1 MKSLVLALAA
11 AGGTLA
17 SALDVEVTDA
27 AEFVGGSSRI
37 AAVTQKAAVDAL
49 PDVATPIFRFDCAQ
63 TNGWTFKEGTR
74 EVLKIPSLVGSRFL
88 STSNDG
94 GSWRTFA
101 LASPVWTTSGAELG
115 GRPYLDFGAMGSQRG
130 MVFNP
135 DPATATTAFPN
146 GSNVLERIGTVFY
159 VYGSQNGGGW
169 LMGGGYGDNLSY
181 NRHFSSGYLWHRG
194 ISRRELQDT
203 GVNVHFADPVLRNP
217 GYDPSVRGTIWHDG
231 WWTPPQYAGFTGGWE
246 ALAFQPT
253 NEMASATGIGM
264 NDGRDRARS
273 GGQRIAEMIVYDRHL
288 TVFERQQVEAY
299 LQAKWFDHVPRGWN
313 GDARLGFARGHTNDY
328 VQATSAA
335 GVALTMDVPAG
346 ETLTV
351 ERVMGGRQE
360 GAGLVKTGGGALR
373 LGDAEH
379 YAGTVTLRGGSL
391 EFACRAVP
399 DAPPTNVLV
408 WLDAAYA
415 AEPMRT
421 AQDDAGVERLAHWT
435 NRAPDSVVSGNVL
448 VGARPAASDM
458 AQWPVV
464 RRDALGDGLPVLD
477 FGVCA
482 GSNAGMSLSFET
494 NETSSA
500 EVSIG
505 GVCTV
510 VAVVGSQAG
519 GGHLVGHSSEWNS
532 FSRVADTPGTSDGFF
547 RGVSDADVANRRVL
561 VYLDGQRADPAHGY
575 LHPGYQVVALRGIP
589 TQNGINR
596 IGGAKTVAGGLRLAE
611 ILIYNRVLSDREFMD
626 AQAYLARKWLDR
638 DLPGYR
644 RAEGHDWPAVQNVV
658 VAEPSAIDVPA
669 GATVRVG
676 TLKVKAEL
684 RKTGAG
690 TLEAERME
698 GFHSDD
704 SDVPLKVEGGAVRVV
719 GRLEPAADDAPAA
732 DPSLHLDATRLD
744 RMDVVS
750 VNGTNFVSRWFD
762 ARFRNEAVQDTDHQ
776 RPWVNDDADALCNG
790 LPVVDFGRFSAG
802 KGGKAMEFYVPMDSV
817 RSAFVVWGAQNNG
830 GFLLGSSGANAGAPR
845 YGSNSYI
852 FDFHRGIVD
861 NAFTE
866 KSPLLNANGT
876 LAHVYNGEI
885 YVDGVRT
892 NYHYV
897 PKADY
902 QLVEIHTKGGA
913 HVSALAMDRGGW
925 DRRGGQRLGEVLLYE
940 RKLTERERVAT
951 RNYLMKKWF
960 GREPEAL
967 PPAEETGA
975 SGISYSVISVD
986 GERALPVDGD
996 SSAGEVQGAG
1006 ILEKTGAGALTVGDL
1021 SSFTGV
1027 VRVAEG
1033 TFALTGETAAVA
1045 AEYPADGIVYH
1056 ADAEHGVSVVTNAAG
1071 VAKVSAWESRH
1082 DLSWRAV
1089 PGWSQ
1094 TDSRHFPS
1102 YLPAG
1107 MNGRPAVDM
1116 VYGGTGADGWQFLRF
1131 QRDGEWARIPDV
1143 RSVFWVIGSQQGGGY
1158 LLGGGT
1164 NQYNKVGHWNFH
1176 RGLRATKDN
1185 TWDTRGCTNY
1195 LLGGAANSD
1204 ARYANWWKN
1213 GVKVDPGATELS
1225 GAWDQ
1230 LSMVM
1235 QDNAAKYADV
1245 EGFAFDGRSIEGGT
1259 AYLNRSGGQRL
1270 AEVLIYNRVLSDAE
1284 RAGTEAYLRSRWGVG
1299 MHHAA
1304 TNLAGVVV
1312 AEGAVFDLLGARQYV
1327 AAVGG
1332 NGVVRNGT
1340 LETACLDAGEGG
1352 AGTLTVDGD
1361 LALADNA
1368 TWHVDF
1374 ASAEAADFV
1383 DVSGSLSL
1391 GQGLAIELAGLE
1403 KAGNV
1408 RGLRVR
1414 IASAAG
1420 GVANPSALL
1429 GATFTGDALPASVTP
1444 TLRVNGGDVWLA
1456 FSPSGTVLVFR

>member
-1 MKSLVLALAA
+1 MKFLMLALAA

-27 AEFVGGSSRI
+27 AEFVGGSSRVS
-37 AAVTQKAAVDAL
+37 AVTRKAAVDAL

-63 TNGWTFKEGTR
+63 TNGWTFKDGTH
-74 EVLKIPSLVGSRFL
+74 EVVKIPSLVGSRFL

-101 LASPVWTTSGAELG
+101 LSSPVWRTSDSELG
-115 GRPYLDFGAMGSQRG
+115 GRPFLDFGTMGSLRG
-130 MVFNP
+130 LLFNP
-135 DPATATTAFPN
+135 DPATATEAFPN

-194 ISRRELQDT
+194 ASRRELQDT

-217 GYDPSVRGTIWHDG
+217 GYEPSVRGTVWHDG
-231 WWTPPQYAGFTGGWE
+231 WKTSPAYAGFTGGWE
-246 ALAFQPT
+246 TLAFQPT
-253 NEMASATGIGM
+253 NEMATATGIGM
-264 NDGRDRARS
+264 NDGRDRTRS
-273 GGQRIAEMIVYDRHL
+273 GGQRIAEMIVYDRRL
-288 TVFERQQVEAY
+288 TAFERQQVEAY
-299 LQAKWFDHVPRGWN
+299 LQTKWFDHVPRGWN
-313 GDARLGFARGHTNDY
+313 GDARLGFARGHTNAY
-328 VQATSAA
+328 VQAASTS
-335 GVALTMDVPAG
+335 GVALTLDVPAG

-360 GAGLVKTGGGALR
+360 GARLVKTGAGALR

-391 EFACRAVP
+391 AFGCREVP
-399 DAPPTNVLV
+399 GAPPTNMLV

-415 AEPMRT
+415 AVPMRT
-421 AQDDAGVERLAHWT
+421 ELDAAGVERLAHWT

-448 VGARPAASDM
+448 VGARPAASETSR
-458 AQWPVV
+458 WPIV
-464 RRDALGDGLPVLD
+464 RRDALGEGLPVLD

-482 GSNAGMSLSFET
+482 GANAGISLSFET

-500 EVSIG
+500 EVALG

-510 VAVVGSQAG
+510 VAVVGAQAG
-519 GGHLVGHSSEWNS
+519 GGHLVGHTSEWNS
-532 FSRVADTPGTSDGFF
+532 FSRVTEGAPRVSDGFF
-547 RGVSDADVANRRVL
+547 HGVSDADVANRQVL
-561 VYLDGQRADPAHGY
+561 AYLDGRHVNPAHGY

-596 IGGAKTVAGGLRLAE
+596 IGGAKTVAGGFRLAE
-611 ILIYNRVLSDREFMD
+611 ILIYNRVLSDDEFMD

-638 DLPGYR
+638 DLPGYAR
-644 RAEGHDWPAVQNVV
+644 SPGHAWPAVQNVT

-669 GATVRVG
+669 GGTVRVG
-676 TLKVKAEL
+676 ALKVMAEL

-690 TLEAERME
+690 TLEAETLE
-698 GFHSDD
+698 GFHDGET
-704 SDVPLKVEGGAVRVV
+704 DVPLKVEGGAVRVV
-719 GRLEPAADDAPAA
+719 GRPDPAADDAPAA

-750 VNGTNFVSRWFD
+750 ANGTNFVSRWFD
-762 ARFRNEAVQDTDHQ
+762 ACFRNEAVQNTDHQ
-776 RPWVNDDADALCNG
+776 RPWVNGDAAALCNG
-790 LPVVDFGRFSAG
+790 LPVVDFGPFSADR
-802 KGGKAMEFYVPMDSV
+802 GGKAMEFYVPMDGV

-830 GFLLGSSGANAGAPR
+830 GFLLGSNQAASPR
-845 YGSNSYI
+845 YGSNGML
-852 FDFHRGIVD
+852 FDFHRGVVD
-861 NAFTE
+861 GTFTE
-866 KSPLLNANGT
+866 KSQLLNPNGT
-876 LAHVYNGEI
+876 LAHVYDGEI

-960 GREPEAL
+960 GRDPET
-967 PPAEETGA
+967 PPPVEEAGA
-975 SGISYSVISVD
+975 AGISYAVISVD
-986 GERALPVDGD
+986 GTRALPVDGD

-1006 ILEKTGAGALTVGDL
+1006 VLEKTGAGALTVGDL

-1033 TFALTGETAAVA
+1033 TFALTGETATVA
-1045 AEYPADGIVYH
+1045 AEYPGDGLVYH
-1056 ADAEHGVSVVTNAAG
+1056 ADAEYGVSVVTNAAG

-1082 DLSWRAV
+1082 DPSWRAV

-1094 TDSRHFPS
+1094 TDSTHFPS

-1116 VYGGTGADGWQFLRF
+1116 VYGGTGAGGWQFLRF
-1131 QRDGEWARIPDV
+1131 QRDGAWARIPDV
-1143 RSVFWVIGSQQGGGY
+1143 RSVFWVVGSQQGGGY

-1176 RGLRATKDN
+1176 RGLRATRDN
-1185 TWDTRGCTNY
+1185 IWDTRGCTNY
-1195 LLGGAANSD
+1195 LLGGAAHTD

-1213 GVKVDPGATELS
+1213 GAKVDPGVTELS

-1235 QDNAAKYADV
+1235 QDNAAKYAEV

-1270 AEVLIYNRVLSDAE
+1270 AEVLIYNRALTDGE
-1284 RAGTEAYLRSRWGVG
+1284 RTGTEAYLRSRWGVG

-1312 AEGAVFDLLGARQYV
+1312 AEGAAFDLLGARQYV

-1340 LETACLDAGEGG
+1340 LETACLDAGEDGV
-1352 AGTLTVDGD
+1352 GTLTVDGD
-1361 LALADNA
+1361 LALADGA
-1368 TWHVDF
+1368 VWRVDF

-1383 DVSGSLSL
+1383 DVSGRLSL
-1391 GQGLAIELAGLE
+1391 GQGLAIELGGLE

-1420 GVANPSALL
+1420 GVANPSALA
-1429 GATFTGDALPASVTP
+1429 GATFTGDALPSSVTP
-1444 TLRVNGGDVWLA
+1444 TLRVNGNDVWLT

>member
-1 MKSLVLALAA
+1 MKSSMVLALAA
-11 AGGTLA
+11 AGCLSA
-17 SALDVEVTDA
+17 AALDVEVADTA
-27 AEFVGGSSRI
+27 AFVGGSSRVT
-37 AAVTQKAAVDAL
+37 AVTPKAEVDAL
-49 PDVATPIFRFDCAQ
+49 PDVATPIFRFDCTQ
-63 TNGWTFKEGTR
+63 TNGWTFKDGTH
-74 EVLKIPSLVGSRFL
+74 EVVKIPSLVGSRFL

-94 GSWRTFA
+94 GNWRTFA
-101 LASPVWTTSGAELG
+101 LASPVWTTTDAELG
-115 GRPYLDFGAMGSQRG
+115 GRPFIDFGAMGSLRG
-130 MVFNP
+130 LIFDP
-135 DPATATTAFPN
+135 DPATATAAFPG

-169 LMGGGYGDNLSY
+169 LMGGGYGDNLAY
-181 NRHFSSGYLWHRG
+181 NHHFSSGYLWHRG
-194 ISRRELQDT
+194 ASRRELADSGT
-203 GVNVHFADPVLRNP
+203 HIHFADPVLRNP
-217 GYDPSVRGTIWHDG
+217 GYDPSVRGTVWHDG
-231 WWTPPQYAGFTGGWE
+231 WETNPQYAGFTGGWE
-246 ALAFQPT
+246 TLAFMPT

-264 NDGRDRARS
+264 NDGRDRTRS

-288 TVFERQQVEAY
+288 TADERRQVEAY
-299 LQAKWFDHVPRGWN
+299 LQSKWFAHVPRGWN
-313 GDARLGFARGHTNDY
+313 GDARLGFARGHTNAY
-328 VQATSAA
+328 VQATSTS
-335 GVALTMDVPAG
+335 GVELTLDVAAG

-351 ERVMGGRQE
+351 ERLMGGRQQ
-360 GAGLVKTGGGALR
+360 GAGIVKTGAGALR

-391 EFACRAVP
+391 EFGCRVVP
-399 DAPPTNVLV
+399 DAPPTNALV

-415 AEPMRT
+415 AEPMKT
-421 AQDDAGVERLAHWT
+421 DLDDAGVERLAHWT

-448 VGARPAASDM
+448 VGARPAASDKSL
-458 AQWPVV
+458 WPIV
-464 RRDALGDGLPVLD
+464 RRDALGEGLPVLD
-477 FGVCA
+477 FGACA
-482 GSNAGMSLSFET
+482 GTDAGISLSFET

-500 EVSIG
+500 QVALG

-510 VAVVGSQAG
+510 VAVIGAQEG
-519 GGHLVGHSSEWNS
+519 GGHLVGHTSEWNS
-532 FSRVADTPGTSDGFF
+532 FSRVSEGTPGTSAGFF
-547 RGVSDADVANRRVL
+547 RGVSAADATNRQVL
-561 VYLDGQRADPAHGY
+561 AYLDGQRVDPAHGY

-596 IGGAKTVAGGLRLAE
+596 IGGAKTMAGGLRLAE
-611 ILIYNRVLSDREFMD
+611 ILIYNRVLSDSEFMD

-644 RAEGHDWPAVQNVV
+644 RAEGHDWPAVQNVTV
-658 VAEPSAIDVPA
+658 VEPSAIDVPE
-669 GATVRVG
+669 GGTVRVG
-676 TLKVKAEL
+676 TLKVMAEL

-690 TLEAERME
+690 TLVVQKVE

-704 SDVPLKVEGGAVRVV
+704 SDVPLKVEGGSVRVV
-719 GRLEPAADDAPAA
+719 GSLDPAADDAPAA

-744 RMDVVS
+744 RMDVVAS
-750 VNGTNFVSRWFD
+750 GGTNFVARWFD
-762 ARFRNEAVQDTDHQ
+762 ARFRNEAIQDTDHQ

-790 LPVVDFGRFSAG
+790 LPVVDFGRFGSG

-830 GFLLGSSGANAGAPR
+830 GFLLGSNQAASPR
-845 YGSNSYI
+845 YGSNNML
-852 FDFHRGIVD
+852 FDFHRGVVD
-861 NAFTE
+861 GEFTAA
-866 KSPLLNANGT
+866 SPLLNPNGT
-876 LAHVYNGEI
+876 LAHVYGGEI

-892 NYHYV
+892 NYQYV

-967 PPAEETGA
+967 PPAEATDA
-975 SGISYSVISVD
+975 AGISYSVISVD
-986 GERALPVDGD
+986 GARTLPVEED

-1006 ILEKTGAGALTVGDL
+1006 VLEKTGAGALTVGDL

-1045 AEYPADGIVYH
+1045 AEYPSDGVVFH
-1056 ADAEHGVSVVTNAAG
+1056 ADAEYGVSLVTNAMG

-1082 DLSWRAV
+1082 DPSWRAV

-1094 TDSRHFPS
+1094 TASSHFPS

-1131 QRDGEWARIPDV
+1131 QRDGAWARIPDA

-1185 TWDTRGCTNY
+1185 TWDARGCTNY
-1195 LLGGAANSD
+1195 LVGGAANQD
-1204 ARYANWWKN
+1204 VRYANWWKN
-1213 GVKVDPGATELS
+1213 GVKVDPGETELS

-1235 QDNAAKYADV
+1235 QDDAAKYADV

-1270 AEVLIYNRVLSDAE
+1270 AEVLIYNRVLTEAE

-1299 MHHAA
+1299 MHHSA

-1312 AEGAVFDLLGARQYV
+1312 AEGAAFDLLGARQYV

-1340 LETACLDAGEGG
+1340 LETARLDAGEDG
-1352 AGTLTVDGD
+1352 AGALTVDGD
-1361 LALADNA
+1361 LTLADNA
-1368 TWHVDF
+1368 TWRVDF
-1374 ASAEAADFV
+1374 ASAEVADFV
-1383 DVSGSLSL
+1383 DVSGRLTL

-1420 GVANPSALL
+1420 GVANPLALA
-1429 GATFTGDALPASVTP
+1429 GAAFTGDALPVSVTP
-1444 TLRVNGGDVWLA
+1444 TLRVNGNDVWLT
-1456 FSPSGTVLVFR
+1456 FSPSGTVILFR